1 MAEYIVSKGDNLSS
15 ISKKIYGNSNKYMD
29 IARRNGITDVN
40 SLKIGQKLIID
51 DNINKATA
59 NKNNI
64 SNNKRQ
70 YIVSKGDTLTKI
82 AHDNNT
88 TLNDLVKINNIKDI
102 NSILIG
108 QVINIPKRNSYR
120 PKIRTIQEIDALE
133 NKYNEDTDE
142 NIINNWHKRNNT
154 NRHYI
159 IDDKKNN
166 KLGIYKNGK
175 LIKSYT
181 AIHGKNRESDDMT
194 ITYTD
199 NNGKIKN
206 LAGNLS
212 TPAGYYIS
220 NRTNDYHGAPAYMR
234 QTQDMRNK
242 NLSAGIPASIHAR
255 TITENA
261 NTNGCTG
268 VSCNDLKDMANILGD
283 AKDIETYI
291 LPADSRNRF
300 KIRNN
305 AIQFKSHDISKTPAY
320 STIEYN
326 PIHNIKWSTKDLDD
340 HQKQV
345 VNKFA
350 TSLKN
355 NKLNI
360 QKELNI
366 NDDSYNKLAQAA
378 LGILGVESTYGNT
391 NSGIGNFIRAS
402 RKAIFK
408 NNSSPDIY
416 SKFHTYGID
425 DDNNSVGLTQIRY
438 KYLSDEVKELYKKY
452 GITKQD
458 LVDNPDKAA
467 IATIIKLAD
476 EYKRVGS
483 IEKAIKGYNNKES
496 YLDMV
501 NNHSKR
507 FTITQKYKMGGD
519 IIRKPNVVRGGTAI
533 PLGRN
538 YYYMAGRKHKNGG
551 IDIGENPRTGLEVE
565 DGEVMHIS
573 KDEIKVFS
581 SVPFLN
587 GKSPAQKV
595 LGGENPNAVFK
606 QQELFKDRNGIN
618 DDGTKKNTY
627 TKKNTRTKAKMGT
640 IDWNK
645 VDEYA
650 DTAEKTL
657 GAANLGLS
665 AATLAVPNPYTAAG
679 AYTTGLAGIGTDIY
693 QGIRSGIKGDW
704 PGVGKNAVDIGL
716 SLIGMRALKAAKK
729 WNDLDKAKQAAGIQR
744 EYVTHTIGRRPK
756 TRHKIKVPKERDAAE
771 HNYMFGYGSIP
782 MSTFLNFVDPTKRNN
797 KNNTNDKKAMGGLS
811 RSKDYGSKSK
821 PYPSVKS
828 GDFAGGHRSYPIPTK
843 ADAIDALRLAGLH
856 GRSDVR
862 AKVYAK
868 YPDLRKKYK
877 SGGLYS
883 VTVNGE
889 TKLKMFPST
898 GNLSLIR
905 RKAALGTVSD
915 DDNDDWTYTPIPEYK
930 RLYDKFNVKAL
941 NKKFDKDYFNLIKQ
955 LKDNE
960 NLTVA
965 DIYNGGE
972 NTEDAKIREILGA
985 NSTYKD
991 IFDTDKENKLYDY
1004 YTTTYPDI
1012 NVIESRSQN
1021 NKTATNNTLK
1031 EVVITPKNDEY
1042 KTDMSITNN
1051 KPFESTTLKE
1061 VVVTPEDVK
1070 DNTENR
1076 IAKNEKR
1083 NRLINSYL
1091 SGYHGDAINLLSNIG
1106 GNIATTLINRRALN
1120 KMQAP
1125 PQPISQTA
1133 AKLKTR
1139 ININPQLDKMRET
1152 LAAYERDVDNNT
1164 ASSRVALARKQ
1175 RARFANMLQTNE
1187 LYSTKENAET
1197 ELINKDRLNQQEV
1210 ANSNVKAYNAWQ
1222 DKVNAFNNAITDKK
1236 AENLVGLAQG
1246 ITSGITSTIGNVQ
1259 QRIRDDKS
1267 ILANAL
1273 SHPNLPIEEF
1283 YHNGLISKR
1292 AYKAYRKAHPL
1303 KTDTNEEN

>member
-1 MAEYIVSKGDNLSS
+1 MVK
-15 ISKKIYGNSNKYMD
+15 
-29 IARRNGITDVN
+29 RRV
-40 SLKIGQKLIID
+40 
-51 DNINKATA
+51 
-59 NKNNI
+59 
-64 SNNKRQ
+64 
-70 YIVSKGDTLTKI
+70 
-82 AHDNNT
+82 
-88 TLNDLVKINNIKDI
+88 
-102 NSILIG
+102 
-108 QVINIPKRNSYR
+108 
-120 PKIRTIQEIDALE
+120 
-133 NKYNEDTDE
+133 
-142 NIINNWHKRNNT
+142 
-154 NRHYI
+154 
-159 IDDKKNN
+159 
-166 KLGIYKNGK
+166 
-175 LIKSYT
+175 
-181 AIHGKNRESDDMT
+181 
-194 ITYTD
+194 
-199 NNGKIKN
+199 
-206 LAGNLS
+206 
-212 TPAGYYIS
+212 
-220 NRTNDYHGAPAYMR
+220 
-234 QTQDMRNK
+234 
-242 NLSAGIPASIHAR
+242 
-255 TITENA
+255 
-261 NTNGCTG
+261 
-268 VSCNDLKDMANILGD
+268 
-283 AKDIETYI
+283 
-291 LPADSRNRF
+291 
-300 KIRNN
+300 
-305 AIQFKSHDISKTPAY
+305 
-320 STIEYN
+320 
-326 PIHNIKWSTKDLDD
+326 
-340 HQKQV
+340 
-345 VNKFA
+345 
-350 TSLKN
+350 
-355 NKLNI
+355 
-360 QKELNI
+360 
-366 NDDSYNKLAQAA
+366 
-378 LGILGVESTYGNT
+378 
-391 NSGIGNFIRAS
+391 
-402 RKAIFK
+402 
-408 NNSSPDIY
+408 
-416 SKFHTYGID
+416 
-425 DDNNSVGLTQIRY
+425 
-438 KYLSDEVKELYKKY
+438 
-452 GITKQD
+452 
-458 LVDNPDKAA
+458 
-467 IATIIKLAD
+467 
-476 EYKRVGS
+476 
-483 IEKAIKGYNNKES
+483 
-496 YLDMV
+496 
-501 NNHSKR
+501 
-507 FTITQKYKMGGD
+507 
-519 IIRKPNVVRGGTAI
+519 PNVVRGGIAI
-533 PLGRN
+533 PLKDKTN

-565 DGEVMHIS
+565 DGEVMHVS

-595 LGGENPNAVFK
+595 LGGENPNTVFK
-606 QQELFKDRNGIN
+606 QQESFKDRNGIN
-618 DDGTKKNTY
+618 DDGTKKNTR
-627 TKKNTRTKAKMGT
+627 TKAKAKMGT

-679 AYTTGLAGIGTDIY
+679 AYATGLAGIGTDIY

-716 SLIGMRALKAAKK
+716 SLIGMKALKAAKK

-782 MSTFLNFVDPTKRNN
+782 MSTFLNFVDPTKHNN
-797 KNNTNDKKAMGGLS
+797 KNNTNDKKAMGGQTTKRKYTTTLTVNEEKQFKDWYSKVAKHKNLNPNPDADGQDYDYRGYWKNEDRDDILGSNPNAHFPDKYKQPTHPTFSNESIYSNDKTPGGTWVKGKGTWLFKHNKFTARQADRTADYLNGTGEGFILGTDTIIPNIKKRMGGLS

-843 ADAIDALRLAGLH
+843 TDAIDALRLAGLH

-868 YPDLRKKYK
+868 YPDLRKKSK

-930 RLYDKFNVKAL
+930 RLYDKFNVKTL

-1031 EVVITPKNDEY
+1031 EVVNTPKNDEY
-1042 KTDMSITNN
+1042 ETDMSITNN
-1051 KPFESTTLKE
+1051 KPFENTTLKE

-1210 ANSNVKAYNAWQ
+1210 ANNNVKAYNAWQ

-1303 KTDTNEEN
+1303 KTNTNEEG

>member
-1 MAEYIVSKGDNLSS
+1 MVK
-15 ISKKIYGNSNKYMD
+15 
-29 IARRNGITDVN
+29 RRV
-40 SLKIGQKLIID
+40 
-51 DNINKATA
+51 
-59 NKNNI
+59 
-64 SNNKRQ
+64 
-70 YIVSKGDTLTKI
+70 
-82 AHDNNT
+82 
-88 TLNDLVKINNIKDI
+88 
-102 NSILIG
+102 
-108 QVINIPKRNSYR
+108 
-120 PKIRTIQEIDALE
+120 
-133 NKYNEDTDE
+133 
-142 NIINNWHKRNNT
+142 
-154 NRHYI
+154 
-159 IDDKKNN
+159 
-166 KLGIYKNGK
+166 
-175 LIKSYT
+175 
-181 AIHGKNRESDDMT
+181 
-194 ITYTD
+194 
-199 NNGKIKN
+199 
-206 LAGNLS
+206 
-212 TPAGYYIS
+212 
-220 NRTNDYHGAPAYMR
+220 
-234 QTQDMRNK
+234 
-242 NLSAGIPASIHAR
+242 
-255 TITENA
+255 
-261 NTNGCTG
+261 
-268 VSCNDLKDMANILGD
+268 
-283 AKDIETYI
+283 
-291 LPADSRNRF
+291 
-300 KIRNN
+300 
-305 AIQFKSHDISKTPAY
+305 
-320 STIEYN
+320 
-326 PIHNIKWSTKDLDD
+326 
-340 HQKQV
+340 
-345 VNKFA
+345 
-350 TSLKN
+350 
-355 NKLNI
+355 
-360 QKELNI
+360 
-366 NDDSYNKLAQAA
+366 
-378 LGILGVESTYGNT
+378 
-391 NSGIGNFIRAS
+391 
-402 RKAIFK
+402 
-408 NNSSPDIY
+408 
-416 SKFHTYGID
+416 
-425 DDNNSVGLTQIRY
+425 
-438 KYLSDEVKELYKKY
+438 
-452 GITKQD
+452 
-458 LVDNPDKAA
+458 
-467 IATIIKLAD
+467 
-476 EYKRVGS
+476 
-483 IEKAIKGYNNKES
+483 
-496 YLDMV
+496 
-501 NNHSKR
+501 
-507 FTITQKYKMGGD
+507 
-519 IIRKPNVVRGGTAI
+519 PNVVRGGIAI
-533 PLGRN
+533 PLKDKTN

-595 LGGENPNAVFK
+595 LGGENPNTVFK
-606 QQELFKDRNGIN
+606 QQESFKDRNGIN
-618 DDGTKKNTY
+618 DDGTKKNTR
-627 TKKNTRTKAKMGT
+627 TKAKAKMGT

-679 AYTTGLAGIGTDIY
+679 AYGTGLAGIGTDIY
-693 QGIRSGIKGDW
+693 QGIRSGIKKDW

-716 SLIGMRALKAAKK
+716 SLIGMKALKAAKK

-744 EYVTHTIGRRPK
+744 EYVTRTIGRRPK
-756 TRHKIKVPKERDAAE
+756 TRHKIKVSKERNAAE

-782 MSTFLNFVDPTKRNN
+782 MSTFLNFVDPTKPNN
-797 KNNTNDKKAMGGLS
+797 KNNTKNKKAMGGLS
-811 RSKDYGSKSK
+811 RSKDYGSKSN

-868 YPDLRKKYK
+868 YPDLRKKSK

-889 TKLKMFPST
+889 TKLKMFPSINKKALSDINNRDKFILGGDDEYLRIGDTKYNKGSVIDYNGDKIAVIGKNKGISIDGIT
-898 GNLSLIR
+898 GASDKQDNKHDNLSSKTPNNISPYLYFNKDLFNTLSFKPKSIR
-905 RKAALGTVSD
+905 NNNEHPISSKKTFNNNEKLRNIAPIRMNPLSD
-915 DDNDDWTYTPIPEYK
+915 INSVEDFSKPISKTPINRIPLLPIEY
-930 RLYDKFNVKAL
+930 
-941 NKKFDKDYFNLIKQ
+941 
-955 LKDNE
+955 
-960 NLTVA
+960 T
-965 DIYNGGE
+965 
-972 NTEDAKIREILGA
+972 
-985 NSTYKD
+985 
-991 IFDTDKENKLYDY
+991 DTDKNVLKPITIENKY
-1004 YTTTYPDI
+1004 
-1012 NVIESRSQN
+1012 QN

-1031 EVVITPKNDEY
+1031 EVVVTPKNDEY
-1042 KTDMSITNN
+1042 ETDMSITNN

-1091 SGYHGDAINLLSNIG
+1091 SSYYGDAINLLSNIG

-1125 PQPISQTA
+1125 PRPMSQTA

-1175 RARFANMLQTNE
+1175 RAHFANMLQTNE

-1210 ANSNVKAYNAWQ
+1210 ANNNVKAYNAWQ
-1222 DKVNAFNNAITDKK
+1222 DKVNAFNNAIADKK

-1303 KTDTNEEN
+1303 KTNTNEEG

>member
-1 MAEYIVSKGDNLSS
+1 M
-15 ISKKIYGNSNKYMD
+15 NK
-29 IARRNGITDVN
+29 
-40 SLKIGQKLIID
+40 Q
-51 DNINKATA
+51 
-59 NKNNI
+59 
-64 SNNKRQ
+64 
-70 YIVSKGDTLTKI
+70 
-82 AHDNNT
+82 
-88 TLNDLVKINNIKDI
+88 IK
-102 NSILIG
+102 
-108 QVINIPKRNSYR
+108 
-120 PKIRTIQEIDALE
+120 
-133 NKYNEDTDE
+133 
-142 NIINNWHKRNNT
+142 
-154 NRHYI
+154 
-159 IDDKKNN
+159 
-166 KLGIYKNGK
+166 
-175 LIKSYT
+175 
-181 AIHGKNRESDDMT
+181 
-194 ITYTD
+194 
-199 NNGKIKN
+199 
-206 LAGNLS
+206 
-212 TPAGYYIS
+212 
-220 NRTNDYHGAPAYMR
+220 
-234 QTQDMRNK
+234 
-242 NLSAGIPASIHAR
+242 
-255 TITENA
+255 
-261 NTNGCTG
+261 
-268 VSCNDLKDMANILGD
+268 
-283 AKDIETYI
+283 
-291 LPADSRNRF
+291 
-300 KIRNN
+300 
-305 AIQFKSHDISKTPAY
+305 
-320 STIEYN
+320 
-326 PIHNIKWSTKDLDD
+326 
-340 HQKQV
+340 
-345 VNKFA
+345 
-350 TSLKN
+350 
-355 NKLNI
+355 
-360 QKELNI
+360 
-366 NDDSYNKLAQAA
+366 
-378 LGILGVESTYGNT
+378 
-391 NSGIGNFIRAS
+391 
-402 RKAIFK
+402 
-408 NNSSPDIY
+408 
-416 SKFHTYGID
+416 
-425 DDNNSVGLTQIRY
+425 
-438 KYLSDEVKELYKKY
+438 
-452 GITKQD
+452 
-458 LVDNPDKAA
+458 
-467 IATIIKLAD
+467 
-476 EYKRVGS
+476 
-483 IEKAIKGYNNKES
+483 
-496 YLDMV
+496 
-501 NNHSKR
+501 
-507 FTITQKYKMGGD
+507 
-519 IIRKPNVVRGGTAI
+519 KPNVVRGGIAI

-551 IDIGENPRTGLEVE
+551 IDIGKNPHTGLEVE
-565 DGEVMHIS
+565 DGEAMHIS
-573 KDEIKVFS
+573 DKNVKVFS

-595 LGGENPNAVFK
+595 LGGENPNIVFK
-606 QQELFKDRNGIN
+606 QQESFKDRNGIN
-618 DDGTKKNTY
+618 DDGTKKNT
-627 TKKNTRTKAKMGT
+627 RTKAKMGT
-640 IDWNK
+640 IDWDK
-645 VDEYA
+645 MDEYA

-665 AATLAVPNPYTAAG
+665 AATLAAPNPYTAAG
-679 AYTTGLAGIGTDIY
+679 AYGTGLAGIITDLY
-693 QGIRSGIKGDW
+693 QGVRSGIKGDW

-744 EYVTHTIGRRPK
+744 EYVTRTIGRRPK

-868 YPDLRKKYK
+868 YPDLRKKSK

-1012 NVIESRSQN
+1012 NVIESKSQN
-1021 NKTATNNTLK
+1021 NETATNNTLK
-1031 EVVITPKNDEY
+1031 EVVVTPKNNEY
-1042 KTDMSITNN
+1042 ETDMSITNN

-1125 PQPISQTA
+1125 PRPMSQTA

-1210 ANSNVKAYNAWQ
+1210 ANNNVKAYNAWQ
-1222 DKVNAFNNAITDKK
+1222 DKVNAFNNAIADKK

>member
-88 TLNDLVKINNIKDI
+88 TLNDLVKLNNIKDI

-108 QVINIPKRNSYR
+108 QVINIPKRNSYK

-199 NNGKIKN
+199 DNGKIKN

-355 NKLNI
+355 NKINI

-519 IIRKPNVVRGGTAI
+519 VIRKPNVVRGGIAI

-565 DGEVMHIS
+565 DGEVMHVS

-595 LGGENPNAVFK
+595 LGGENPNTVFK
-606 QQELFKDRNGIN
+606 QQEQFKDRNNIN
-618 DDGTKKNTY
+618 DDG

-640 IDWNK
+640 IDWDK

-665 AATLAVPNPYTAAG
+665 AATLAAPNPYTAAG
-679 AYTTGLAGIGTDIY
+679 AYGTGLAGIGTDIY
-693 QGIRSGIKGDW
+693 QGIRSGIKKDW
-704 PGVGKNAVDIGL
+704 TGVGKNVVDIGL
-716 SLIGMRALKAAKK
+716 SLAGMRALKAAKK
-729 WNDLDKAKQAAGIQR
+729 LDDLNKVKQAAGAPR
-744 EYVTHTIGRRPK
+744 EYVTRTIGRRPK
-756 TRHKIKVPKERDAAE
+756 TIRKIKMTKEADAAE
-771 HNYMFGYGSIP
+771 KAYTFGYISIP
-782 MSTFLNFVDPTKRNN
+782 AGTALNFAEPTKPNN
-797 KNNTNDKKAMGGLS
+797 KNNTKNKKAMGGLS

-843 ADAIDALRLAGLH
+843 IDAIDALRLAGLH

-868 YPDLRKKYK
+868 YPDLRKKSK

-930 RLYDKFNVKAL
+930 RLYDKFNVKTL
-941 NKKFDKDYFNLIKQ
+941 NKKFDKDYFNLINQ
-955 LKDNE
+955 LKANE

-972 NTEDAKIREILGA
+972 NTEDAKLREILGA

-1012 NVIESRSQN
+1012 NVIENRSQN

-1042 KTDMSITNN
+1042 ETDMSITNN

-1125 PQPISQTA
+1125 PQPMSQTA

-1210 ANSNVKAYNAWQ
+1210 ANNNVKAYNAWQ
-1222 DKVNAFNNAITDKK
+1222 DKVNAFNNAIADKK
-1236 AENLVGLAQG
+1236 AENLVGLTQG

-1303 KTDTNEEN
+1303 KTNTNEEG

>member
-1 MAEYIVSKGDNLSS
+1 MVK
-15 ISKKIYGNSNKYMD
+15 
-29 IARRNGITDVN
+29 RRV
-40 SLKIGQKLIID
+40 
-51 DNINKATA
+51 
-59 NKNNI
+59 
-64 SNNKRQ
+64 
-70 YIVSKGDTLTKI
+70 
-82 AHDNNT
+82 
-88 TLNDLVKINNIKDI
+88 
-102 NSILIG
+102 
-108 QVINIPKRNSYR
+108 
-120 PKIRTIQEIDALE
+120 
-133 NKYNEDTDE
+133 
-142 NIINNWHKRNNT
+142 
-154 NRHYI
+154 
-159 IDDKKNN
+159 
-166 KLGIYKNGK
+166 
-175 LIKSYT
+175 
-181 AIHGKNRESDDMT
+181 
-194 ITYTD
+194 
-199 NNGKIKN
+199 
-206 LAGNLS
+206 
-212 TPAGYYIS
+212 
-220 NRTNDYHGAPAYMR
+220 
-234 QTQDMRNK
+234 
-242 NLSAGIPASIHAR
+242 
-255 TITENA
+255 
-261 NTNGCTG
+261 
-268 VSCNDLKDMANILGD
+268 
-283 AKDIETYI
+283 
-291 LPADSRNRF
+291 
-300 KIRNN
+300 
-305 AIQFKSHDISKTPAY
+305 
-320 STIEYN
+320 
-326 PIHNIKWSTKDLDD
+326 
-340 HQKQV
+340 
-345 VNKFA
+345 
-350 TSLKN
+350 
-355 NKLNI
+355 
-360 QKELNI
+360 
-366 NDDSYNKLAQAA
+366 
-378 LGILGVESTYGNT
+378 
-391 NSGIGNFIRAS
+391 
-402 RKAIFK
+402 
-408 NNSSPDIY
+408 
-416 SKFHTYGID
+416 
-425 DDNNSVGLTQIRY
+425 
-438 KYLSDEVKELYKKY
+438 
-452 GITKQD
+452 
-458 LVDNPDKAA
+458 
-467 IATIIKLAD
+467 
-476 EYKRVGS
+476 
-483 IEKAIKGYNNKES
+483 
-496 YLDMV
+496 
-501 NNHSKR
+501 
-507 FTITQKYKMGGD
+507 
-519 IIRKPNVVRGGTAI
+519 PNVVRGGIAI
-533 PLGRN
+533 PLKDKTN

-565 DGEVMHIS
+565 DGEVMHVS
-573 KDEIKVFS
+573 KNEIKVFS

-595 LGGENPNAVFK
+595 LGGENPNTVFK
-606 QQELFKDRNGIN
+606 QQESFKDRNGIN
-618 DDGTKKNTY
+618 DDGTKKNTR
-627 TKKNTRTKAKMGT
+627 TKAKAKMGT

-665 AATLAVPNPYTAAG
+665 AATLAAPNPYTAAG
-679 AYTTGLAGIGTDIY
+679 AYGTGLAGIGTDIY

-704 PGVGKNAVDIGL
+704 PGVGKNVVDIGL

-782 MSTFLNFVDPTKRNN
+782 MSTFLNFVDPTKPNN

-1031 EVVITPKNDEY
+1031 EVVNTPKNDEY
-1042 KTDMSITNN
+1042 ETDMSITNN

-1210 ANSNVKAYNAWQ
+1210 ANNNVKAYNAWQ

-1303 KTDTNEEN
+1303 KTNTNEED

>member
-1 MAEYIVSKGDNLSS
+1 M
-15 ISKKIYGNSNKYMD
+15 
-29 IARRNGITDVN
+29 
-40 SLKIGQKLIID
+40 
-51 DNINKATA
+51 
-59 NKNNI
+59 
-64 SNNKRQ
+64 
-70 YIVSKGDTLTKI
+70 
-82 AHDNNT
+82 
-88 TLNDLVKINNIKDI
+88 
-102 NSILIG
+102 
-108 QVINIPKRNSYR
+108 
-120 PKIRTIQEIDALE
+120 
-133 NKYNEDTDE
+133 
-142 NIINNWHKRNNT
+142 
-154 NRHYI
+154 
-159 IDDKKNN
+159 
-166 KLGIYKNGK
+166 
-175 LIKSYT
+175 
-181 AIHGKNRESDDMT
+181 
-194 ITYTD
+194 
-199 NNGKIKN
+199 
-206 LAGNLS
+206 
-212 TPAGYYIS
+212 
-220 NRTNDYHGAPAYMR
+220 
-234 QTQDMRNK
+234 
-242 NLSAGIPASIHAR
+242 
-255 TITENA
+255 
-261 NTNGCTG
+261 
-268 VSCNDLKDMANILGD
+268 
-283 AKDIETYI
+283 
-291 LPADSRNRF
+291 
-300 KIRNN
+300 
-305 AIQFKSHDISKTPAY
+305 
-320 STIEYN
+320 
-326 PIHNIKWSTKDLDD
+326 
-340 HQKQV
+340 
-345 VNKFA
+345 
-350 TSLKN
+350 
-355 NKLNI
+355 
-360 QKELNI
+360 
-366 NDDSYNKLAQAA
+366 
-378 LGILGVESTYGNT
+378 
-391 NSGIGNFIRAS
+391 
-402 RKAIFK
+402 
-408 NNSSPDIY
+408 
-416 SKFHTYGID
+416 
-425 DDNNSVGLTQIRY
+425 
-438 KYLSDEVKELYKKY
+438 
-452 GITKQD
+452 
-458 LVDNPDKAA
+458 
-467 IATIIKLAD
+467 
-476 EYKRVGS
+476 
-483 IEKAIKGYNNKES
+483 
-496 YLDMV
+496 
-501 NNHSKR
+501 
-507 FTITQKYKMGGD
+507 
-519 IIRKPNVVRGGTAI
+519 IRKKKLDVVRGGIAI
-533 PLGRN
+533 PIPNKDN
-538 YYYMAGRKHKNGG
+538 YYYMSGRKHINGG
-551 IDIGENPRTGLEVE
+551 IDLGKDPKTGLEVE
-565 DGEVMHIS
+565 DGEVVKIG
-573 KDEIKVFS
+573 KNDVKVFS
-581 SVPFLN
+581 AVPFQN
-587 GKSPAQKV
+587 GKSPAERV
-595 LGGENPNAVFK
+595 LGGENAGTVFK
-606 QQELFKDRNGIN
+606 EQEAFKDRNGLN
-618 DDGTKKNTY
+618 DDG

-645 VDEYA
+645 VEEYV

-665 AATLAVPNPYTAAG
+665 AATFAAPNPYTAAG
-679 AYTTGLAGIGTDIY
+679 AYGTGLAGIITDLY
-693 QGIRSGIKGDW
+693 QGVRSGIKGDW
-704 PGVGKNAVDIGL
+704 PSVGKNAVDIGL
-716 SLIGMRALKAAKK
+716 SLIGMKALKAAKK

-744 EYVTHTIGRRPK
+744 EYVTRTIGRRPK
-756 TRHKIKVPKERDAAE
+756 TKHIIKVSKERNAAE
-771 HNYMFGYGSIP
+771 HNYMIGYGSIP

>member
-1 MAEYIVSKGDNLSS
+1 MVK
-15 ISKKIYGNSNKYMD
+15 
-29 IARRNGITDVN
+29 RRV
-40 SLKIGQKLIID
+40 
-51 DNINKATA
+51 
-59 NKNNI
+59 
-64 SNNKRQ
+64 
-70 YIVSKGDTLTKI
+70 
-82 AHDNNT
+82 
-88 TLNDLVKINNIKDI
+88 
-102 NSILIG
+102 
-108 QVINIPKRNSYR
+108 
-120 PKIRTIQEIDALE
+120 
-133 NKYNEDTDE
+133 
-142 NIINNWHKRNNT
+142 
-154 NRHYI
+154 
-159 IDDKKNN
+159 
-166 KLGIYKNGK
+166 
-175 LIKSYT
+175 
-181 AIHGKNRESDDMT
+181 
-194 ITYTD
+194 
-199 NNGKIKN
+199 
-206 LAGNLS
+206 
-212 TPAGYYIS
+212 
-220 NRTNDYHGAPAYMR
+220 
-234 QTQDMRNK
+234 
-242 NLSAGIPASIHAR
+242 
-255 TITENA
+255 
-261 NTNGCTG
+261 
-268 VSCNDLKDMANILGD
+268 
-283 AKDIETYI
+283 
-291 LPADSRNRF
+291 
-300 KIRNN
+300 
-305 AIQFKSHDISKTPAY
+305 
-320 STIEYN
+320 
-326 PIHNIKWSTKDLDD
+326 
-340 HQKQV
+340 
-345 VNKFA
+345 
-350 TSLKN
+350 
-355 NKLNI
+355 
-360 QKELNI
+360 
-366 NDDSYNKLAQAA
+366 
-378 LGILGVESTYGNT
+378 
-391 NSGIGNFIRAS
+391 
-402 RKAIFK
+402 
-408 NNSSPDIY
+408 
-416 SKFHTYGID
+416 
-425 DDNNSVGLTQIRY
+425 
-438 KYLSDEVKELYKKY
+438 
-452 GITKQD
+452 
-458 LVDNPDKAA
+458 
-467 IATIIKLAD
+467 
-476 EYKRVGS
+476 
-483 IEKAIKGYNNKES
+483 
-496 YLDMV
+496 
-501 NNHSKR
+501 
-507 FTITQKYKMGGD
+507 
-519 IIRKPNVVRGGTAI
+519 PNVVRGGIAI
-533 PLGRN
+533 PLKDKTN

-565 DGEVMHIS
+565 DGEVMHVS

-618 DDGTKKNTY
+618 DDGTKKNTR
-627 TKKNTRTKAKMGT
+627 TKKNTSTKAKMGT

-679 AYTTGLAGIGTDIY
+679 AYGTGIAGIMTDLY
-693 QGIRSGIKGDW
+693 QGVRSGIKGDW

-716 SLIGMRALKAAKK
+716 SLIGMKALKAAKK

-756 TRHKIKVPKERDAAE
+756 NRHKIKVSKERDAAE

-797 KNNTNDKKAMGGLS
+797 KNNTNDKKAMGGQTTKRKYTTTLTVNEEKQFKDWYSKVAKHKNLNPNPDADGQDYDYRGYWKNENRDDILGSNPNAHFPDKYKQPTHPTFSNESIYSNDKTPGGTWVKGKGTWLFKHNKFTARQADRTADYLNGTGEGFILGTDTIIPNIKKRMGGLS

-843 ADAIDALRLAGLH
+843 TDAIDALRLAGLH

-868 YPDLRKKYK
+868 YPDLRKKSK

-941 NKKFDKDYFNLIKQ
+941 NKKFDKDYFNLIKL
-955 LKDNE
+955 LKNNE

-1004 YTTTYPDI
+1004 YTTTHPDI
-1012 NVIESRSQN
+1012 KVIESISQN

-1031 EVVITPKNDEY
+1031 EVVVTPKNDEY
-1042 KTDMSITNN
+1042 ETDMSITNN

-1125 PQPISQTA
+1125 PQPMSQTA

-1210 ANSNVKAYNAWQ
+1210 ANNNVKAYNAWQ
-1222 DKVNAFNNAITDKK
+1222 DKVNAFKNAITEKK
-1236 AENLVGLAQG
+1236 AENLVGLTQG
-1246 ITSGITSTIGNVQ
+1246 ITSGVTSTIGNVQ

-1303 KTDTNEEN
+1303 KTNTNEED

>member
-51 DNINKATA
+51 DNINKTTA

-88 TLNDLVKINNIKDI
+88 TLNDLVKLNNIKDI

-108 QVINIPKRNSYR
+108 QVINLPKRNSYR

-199 NNGKIKN
+199 DNGKIKN

-291 LPADSRNRF
+291 LPADNRNRF

-305 AIQFKSHDISKTPAY
+305 AIQFKSHDISKTPTY

-355 NKLNI
+355 NKINI

-483 IEKAIKGYNNKES
+483 IEKAIKGYNNKKS

-519 IIRKPNVVRGGTAI
+519 TIRKPNVVRGGTAI

-565 DGEVMHIS
+565 DGEVMHVS

-595 LGGENPNAVFK
+595 LDGENPNTVFK
-606 QQELFKDRNGIN
+606 QQEQFKDRNNIN
-618 DDGTKKNTY
+618 DDGTKKN
-627 TKKNTRTKAKMGT
+627 NRTKAKMGT
-640 IDWNK
+640 IDWDK

-665 AATLAVPNPYTAAG
+665 ATTIAAPNPYTAAG
-679 AYTTGLAGIGTDIY
+679 AYATGLAGIGTDIY
-693 QGIRSGIKGDW
+693 QGIRSGIKKDW
-704 PGVGKNAVDIGL
+704 IGIGKNVVDIGL
-716 SLIGMRALKAAKK
+716 SLAGMRALKAAKK
-729 WNDLDKAKQAAGIQR
+729 WDDLNKAKKAVNAPR
-744 EYVTHTIGRRPK
+744 EYVTHTIGRNPK
-756 TRHKIKVPKERDAAE
+756 TRHKIKMTKEADAAE
-771 HNYMFGYGSIP
+771 KAYTFGYVSIP
-782 MSTFLNFVDPTKRNN
+782 VGTALNFADTTKPNN
-797 KNNTNDKKAMGGLS
+797 KNNTNNKKVMGGLS
-811 RSKDYGSKSK
+811 RSKDYSSKSK

-868 YPDLRKKYK
+868 YPDLRKKSK

-915 DDNDDWTYTPIPEYK
+915 DNNDGRTYTRIPEYK
-930 RLYDKFNVKAL
+930 RLYDKFNVKHL
-941 NKKFDKDYFNLIKQ
+941 NRKFDKDYFYLINR

-972 NTEDAKIREILGA
+972 NTEDAKLREILGA

-1004 YTTTYPDI
+1004 YTTTYPEM

-1042 KTDMSITNN
+1042 ETDMSITNN

-1125 PQPISQTA
+1125 PQPMSQTA

-1210 ANSNVKAYNAWQ
+1210 ANNNVKAYNAWQ
-1222 DKVNAFNNAITDKK
+1222 DKVNDFKNAITDKK
-1236 AENLVGLAQG
+1236 AENLVGLTQG
-1246 ITSGITSTIGNVQ
+1246 ITSGITGTIGNVQ

-1303 KTDTNEEN
+1303 KTNTNEED

>member
-1 MAEYIVSKGDNLSS
+1 MVK
-15 ISKKIYGNSNKYMD
+15 
-29 IARRNGITDVN
+29 RRV
-40 SLKIGQKLIID
+40 
-51 DNINKATA
+51 
-59 NKNNI
+59 
-64 SNNKRQ
+64 
-70 YIVSKGDTLTKI
+70 
-82 AHDNNT
+82 
-88 TLNDLVKINNIKDI
+88 
-102 NSILIG
+102 
-108 QVINIPKRNSYR
+108 
-120 PKIRTIQEIDALE
+120 
-133 NKYNEDTDE
+133 
-142 NIINNWHKRNNT
+142 
-154 NRHYI
+154 
-159 IDDKKNN
+159 
-166 KLGIYKNGK
+166 
-175 LIKSYT
+175 
-181 AIHGKNRESDDMT
+181 
-194 ITYTD
+194 
-199 NNGKIKN
+199 
-206 LAGNLS
+206 
-212 TPAGYYIS
+212 
-220 NRTNDYHGAPAYMR
+220 
-234 QTQDMRNK
+234 
-242 NLSAGIPASIHAR
+242 
-255 TITENA
+255 
-261 NTNGCTG
+261 
-268 VSCNDLKDMANILGD
+268 
-283 AKDIETYI
+283 
-291 LPADSRNRF
+291 
-300 KIRNN
+300 
-305 AIQFKSHDISKTPAY
+305 
-320 STIEYN
+320 
-326 PIHNIKWSTKDLDD
+326 
-340 HQKQV
+340 
-345 VNKFA
+345 
-350 TSLKN
+350 
-355 NKLNI
+355 
-360 QKELNI
+360 
-366 NDDSYNKLAQAA
+366 
-378 LGILGVESTYGNT
+378 
-391 NSGIGNFIRAS
+391 
-402 RKAIFK
+402 
-408 NNSSPDIY
+408 
-416 SKFHTYGID
+416 
-425 DDNNSVGLTQIRY
+425 
-438 KYLSDEVKELYKKY
+438 
-452 GITKQD
+452 
-458 LVDNPDKAA
+458 
-467 IATIIKLAD
+467 
-476 EYKRVGS
+476 
-483 IEKAIKGYNNKES
+483 
-496 YLDMV
+496 
-501 NNHSKR
+501 
-507 FTITQKYKMGGD
+507 
-519 IIRKPNVVRGGTAI
+519 PNVVRGGIAI
-533 PLGRN
+533 PLKDKTN

-565 DGEVMHIS
+565 DGEVMHVS

-618 DDGTKKNTY
+618 DDGTKKNTH

-645 VDEYA
+645 MDEYA

-665 AATLAVPNPYTAAG
+665 AATLAAPNPYTAAG
-679 AYTTGLAGIGTDIY
+679 AYGTGLAGIITDLY
-693 QGIRSGIKGDW
+693 QGVRSGIKGDW

-716 SLIGMRALKAAKK
+716 SLIGMKALKAAKK

-782 MSTFLNFVDPTKRNN
+782 MSTFLNFVDPTKPNN

-843 ADAIDALRLAGLH
+843 TDAVDALRLAGLH

-868 YPDLRKKYK
+868 YPDLRKKSK

-889 TKLKMFPST
+889 TKLKMFPSINKKTLSDINNRDKFILGGDDEYLRIGDTKYNKGSVIDYNGDKIAVIGKNKGISIDGIT
-898 GNLSLIR
+898 GASDKQDNKHDNLSSKTPNNISPYLYFNKDLFNTHSFKPKSIGNNNEHPISSKKTFNNNEKLRNIAPIR
-905 RKAALGTVSD
+905 MNPLRDINSVEDFSKPISK
-915 DDNDDWTYTPIPEYK
+915 TPINRIPLLPIEY
-930 RLYDKFNVKAL
+930 
-941 NKKFDKDYFNLIKQ
+941 
-955 LKDNE
+955 
-960 NLTVA
+960 T
-965 DIYNGGE
+965 
-972 NTEDAKIREILGA
+972 
-985 NSTYKD
+985 
-991 IFDTDKENKLYDY
+991 DTDKNVLKPITIENKY
-1004 YTTTYPDI
+1004 
-1012 NVIESRSQN
+1012 QN
-1021 NKTATNNTLK
+1021 NKTTTNNTLK
-1031 EVVITPKNDEY
+1031 EVVVTPKNDEY
-1042 KTDMSITNN
+1042 ETNMSITNN

-1125 PQPISQTA
+1125 SQPISQTA

-1210 ANSNVKAYNAWQ
+1210 ANNNVKAYNAWQ

-1236 AENLVGLAQG
+1236 AENLVGLTQG

-1303 KTDTNEEN
+1303 KTDTNKEG

>member
-88 TLNDLVKINNIKDI
+88 TLNDLVKLNNIKDI

-108 QVINIPKRNSYR
+108 QVINIPKRNSYK

-199 NNGKIKN
+199 DNGKIKN

-355 NKLNI
+355 NKINI

-519 IIRKPNVVRGGTAI
+519 VIRKPNVVRGGIAI

-565 DGEVMHIS
+565 DGEVMHVS

-595 LGGENPNAVFK
+595 LGGENPNTVFK
-606 QQELFKDRNGIN
+606 QQEQFKDRNNIN
-618 DDGTKKNTY
+618 DDG

-640 IDWNK
+640 IDWDK

-665 AATLAVPNPYTAAG
+665 AATLAAPNPYTAAG
-679 AYTTGLAGIGTDIY
+679 AYGTGLAGIGTDIY
-693 QGIRSGIKGDW
+693 QGIRSGIKKDW
-704 PGVGKNAVDIGL
+704 TGVGKNVVDIGL
-716 SLIGMRALKAAKK
+716 SLAGMRALKAAKK
-729 WNDLDKAKQAAGIQR
+729 WDDLNKVKQAAGAPR
-744 EYVTHTIGRRPK
+744 EYVTRTIGRRPK
-756 TRHKIKVPKERDAAE
+756 TIRKIKMTKEADAAE
-771 HNYMFGYGSIP
+771 KAYTFGYISIP
-782 MSTFLNFVDPTKRNN
+782 AGTALNFAEPTKPNN
-797 KNNTNDKKAMGGLS
+797 KNNTKNKKAMGGLS

-843 ADAIDALRLAGLH
+843 IDAIDALRLAGLH

-868 YPDLRKKYK
+868 YPDLRKKSK

-930 RLYDKFNVKAL
+930 RLYDKFNVKTL
-941 NKKFDKDYFNLIKQ
+941 NKKFDKDYFNLINQ
-955 LKDNE
+955 LKANE

-972 NTEDAKIREILGA
+972 NTEDAKLREILGA

-1031 EVVITPKNDEY
+1031 EVVVTPKNDEY
-1042 KTDMSITNN
+1042 ETDMSITNN

-1125 PQPISQTA
+1125 PQPMSQTA

-1210 ANSNVKAYNAWQ
+1210 ANNNVKAYNAWQ
-1222 DKVNAFNNAITDKK
+1222 DKVNAFNNAIADKK

-1303 KTDTNEEN
+1303 KTNTNEED

>member
-1 MAEYIVSKGDNLSS
+1 MVK
-15 ISKKIYGNSNKYMD
+15 
-29 IARRNGITDVN
+29 RRV
-40 SLKIGQKLIID
+40 
-51 DNINKATA
+51 
-59 NKNNI
+59 
-64 SNNKRQ
+64 
-70 YIVSKGDTLTKI
+70 
-82 AHDNNT
+82 
-88 TLNDLVKINNIKDI
+88 
-102 NSILIG
+102 
-108 QVINIPKRNSYR
+108 
-120 PKIRTIQEIDALE
+120 
-133 NKYNEDTDE
+133 
-142 NIINNWHKRNNT
+142 
-154 NRHYI
+154 
-159 IDDKKNN
+159 
-166 KLGIYKNGK
+166 
-175 LIKSYT
+175 
-181 AIHGKNRESDDMT
+181 
-194 ITYTD
+194 
-199 NNGKIKN
+199 
-206 LAGNLS
+206 
-212 TPAGYYIS
+212 
-220 NRTNDYHGAPAYMR
+220 
-234 QTQDMRNK
+234 
-242 NLSAGIPASIHAR
+242 
-255 TITENA
+255 
-261 NTNGCTG
+261 
-268 VSCNDLKDMANILGD
+268 
-283 AKDIETYI
+283 
-291 LPADSRNRF
+291 
-300 KIRNN
+300 
-305 AIQFKSHDISKTPAY
+305 
-320 STIEYN
+320 
-326 PIHNIKWSTKDLDD
+326 
-340 HQKQV
+340 
-345 VNKFA
+345 
-350 TSLKN
+350 
-355 NKLNI
+355 
-360 QKELNI
+360 
-366 NDDSYNKLAQAA
+366 
-378 LGILGVESTYGNT
+378 
-391 NSGIGNFIRAS
+391 
-402 RKAIFK
+402 
-408 NNSSPDIY
+408 
-416 SKFHTYGID
+416 
-425 DDNNSVGLTQIRY
+425 
-438 KYLSDEVKELYKKY
+438 
-452 GITKQD
+452 
-458 LVDNPDKAA
+458 
-467 IATIIKLAD
+467 
-476 EYKRVGS
+476 
-483 IEKAIKGYNNKES
+483 
-496 YLDMV
+496 
-501 NNHSKR
+501 
-507 FTITQKYKMGGD
+507 
-519 IIRKPNVVRGGTAI
+519 PNVVRGGIAI
-533 PLGRN
+533 PLKDKTN

-595 LGGENPNAVFK
+595 LGGENPNTVFK
-606 QQELFKDRNGIN
+606 QQESFKDRNGIN
-618 DDGTKKNTY
+618 DDGTKKNTR
-627 TKKNTRTKAKMGT
+627 TKAKAKMGT

-679 AYTTGLAGIGTDIY
+679 AYGTGLAGIVTDLY
-693 QGIRSGIKGDW
+693 QGVRNGIKGDW

-716 SLIGMRALKAAKK
+716 SLIGMKALKAAKK
-729 WNDLDKAKQAAGIQR
+729 WNDLDKVKQAAGVQR

-868 YPDLRKKYK
+868 YPDLRKKSK

-915 DDNDDWTYTPIPEYK
+915 DDNDDWTYTPIPKYK
-930 RLYDKFNVKAL
+930 RLYDKFNVKTL

-1042 KTDMSITNN
+1042 ETDMSITNN

-1197 ELINKDRLNQQEV
+1197 ELINKDRLNQQ
-1210 ANSNVKAYNAWQ
+1210 
-1222 DKVNAFNNAITDKK
+1222 
-1236 AENLVGLAQG
+1236 
-1246 ITSGITSTIGNVQ
+1246 
-1259 QRIRDDKS
+1259 
-1267 ILANAL
+1267 
-1273 SHPNLPIEEF
+1273 
-1283 YHNGLISKR
+1283 
-1292 AYKAYRKAHPL
+1292 
-1303 KTDTNEEN
+1303 

>member
-1 MAEYIVSKGDNLSS
+1 MVK
-15 ISKKIYGNSNKYMD
+15 
-29 IARRNGITDVN
+29 RRV
-40 SLKIGQKLIID
+40 
-51 DNINKATA
+51 
-59 NKNNI
+59 
-64 SNNKRQ
+64 
-70 YIVSKGDTLTKI
+70 
-82 AHDNNT
+82 
-88 TLNDLVKINNIKDI
+88 
-102 NSILIG
+102 
-108 QVINIPKRNSYR
+108 
-120 PKIRTIQEIDALE
+120 
-133 NKYNEDTDE
+133 
-142 NIINNWHKRNNT
+142 
-154 NRHYI
+154 
-159 IDDKKNN
+159 
-166 KLGIYKNGK
+166 
-175 LIKSYT
+175 
-181 AIHGKNRESDDMT
+181 
-194 ITYTD
+194 
-199 NNGKIKN
+199 
-206 LAGNLS
+206 
-212 TPAGYYIS
+212 
-220 NRTNDYHGAPAYMR
+220 
-234 QTQDMRNK
+234 
-242 NLSAGIPASIHAR
+242 
-255 TITENA
+255 
-261 NTNGCTG
+261 
-268 VSCNDLKDMANILGD
+268 
-283 AKDIETYI
+283 
-291 LPADSRNRF
+291 
-300 KIRNN
+300 
-305 AIQFKSHDISKTPAY
+305 
-320 STIEYN
+320 
-326 PIHNIKWSTKDLDD
+326 
-340 HQKQV
+340 
-345 VNKFA
+345 
-350 TSLKN
+350 
-355 NKLNI
+355 
-360 QKELNI
+360 
-366 NDDSYNKLAQAA
+366 
-378 LGILGVESTYGNT
+378 
-391 NSGIGNFIRAS
+391 
-402 RKAIFK
+402 
-408 NNSSPDIY
+408 
-416 SKFHTYGID
+416 
-425 DDNNSVGLTQIRY
+425 
-438 KYLSDEVKELYKKY
+438 
-452 GITKQD
+452 
-458 LVDNPDKAA
+458 
-467 IATIIKLAD
+467 
-476 EYKRVGS
+476 
-483 IEKAIKGYNNKES
+483 
-496 YLDMV
+496 
-501 NNHSKR
+501 
-507 FTITQKYKMGGD
+507 
-519 IIRKPNVVRGGTAI
+519 PNVVRGGIAI
-533 PLGRN
+533 PLKDKTN

-565 DGEVMHIS
+565 DGEVMHVS

-595 LGGENPNAVFK
+595 LSGENPNVVFK

-618 DDGTKKNTY
+618 DDGTKKNTR
-627 TKKNTRTKAKMGT
+627 TKKNTSTKAKMGT

-665 AATLAVPNPYTAAG
+665 AATLAAPNPYTAAG
-679 AYTTGLAGIGTDIY
+679 AYGTGLAGIMTDLY
-693 QGIRSGIKGDW
+693 QGVRSGIKGDW

-756 TRHKIKVPKERDAAE
+756 SRHKIKVSKERDAAE

-782 MSTFLNFVDPTKRNN
+782 MSTFLNFVDPTKPNN
-797 KNNTNDKKAMGGLS
+797 KNNTNDKKAMGGQTTKRKYTTTLTVNEEKQFKDWYSKVAKHKNLNPNPDADGQDYDYRGYWKNEDRDDILSSNPNAHFPDKYKQPTHPTFSNESIYSNDKTPGGTWVKGKGTWLFKHNKFTARQADRTADYLNGTGEGFILGTDTIIPNIKKRMGGLS

-821 PYPSVKS
+821 PYPNVKS

-868 YPDLRKKYK
+868 YPDLRKKSK

-889 TKLKMFPST
+889 TKLKMFPSINKKTLSDINNRDKFILGGDDEYLRIGDTKYNKGSVIDYNGDKIAVIGKNKGISIDGIT
-898 GNLSLIR
+898 GASDKQDNKHDNLSSKTHSNISPYLYFNKDLFNTPNFKPKSIR
-905 RKAALGTVSD
+905 NNNEPPISSKKTFNNNEPPISSKKTFNNNEKLRNIAPIRMNPLRDINSVEDFSKPISK
-915 DDNDDWTYTPIPEYK
+915 TPINRVPLLPIEY
-930 RLYDKFNVKAL
+930 
-941 NKKFDKDYFNLIKQ
+941 
-955 LKDNE
+955 
-960 NLTVA
+960 T
-965 DIYNGGE
+965 
-972 NTEDAKIREILGA
+972 
-985 NSTYKD
+985 
-991 IFDTDKENKLYDY
+991 DTDKNVLKPITIENKY
-1004 YTTTYPDI
+1004 
-1012 NVIESRSQN
+1012 QN

-1031 EVVITPKNDEY
+1031 EVVVTPKNDEY
-1042 KTDMSITNN
+1042 ETDMSITNN

-1125 PQPISQTA
+1125 PQPMSQTA

-1197 ELINKDRLNQQEV
+1197 ELINKDRLNQQKV
-1210 ANSNVKAYNAWQ
+1210 ANNNVKAYNAWQ
-1222 DKVNAFNNAITDKK
+1222 DKVNAFNNAIADKK

-1273 SHPNLPIEEF
+1273 SNPNLPIEEF

-1292 AYKAYRKAHPL
+1292 AYKAYRKAYPL
-1303 KTDTNEEN
+1303 KTDTNEED